1 MGTRACGE
9 PGTAGRQRAAP
20 AAEGWDVPQHCQGL
34 FDSRKAREAV
44 LIQAEFI
51 FFSNE

>member
-1 MGTRACGE
+1 MGARVCGE
-9 PGTAGRQRAAP
+9 PGTAGQRA
-20 AAEGWDVPQHCQGL
+20 GMSHGHCQGL